1 MKYRKLSPDGD
12 YQFGN
17 GAADFWVDQPEAVAQ
32 AVQTRLGLWQGDWF
46 LDTTEGMTWKTEV
59 LGVRTANTRDPA
71 IRRRV
76 LGTAGVKAIMAYSS
90 NLNRDTRAFSV
101 DTLKLDTIYGPVTVP
116 GVNF

>member
-1 MKYRKLSPDGD
+1 MKYRKLDASGD

-17 GAADFWVDQPEAVAQ
+17 GGADFWKDQPEAVAQ
-32 AVQTRLGLWQGDWF
+32 AVQTRLFLFLGEWF
-46 LDTTEGMTWKTEV
+46 LDSREGMTWKTEV

-76 LGTAGVKAIMAYSS
+76 LGTTGVKAITAYSS

-101 DTLKLDTIYGPVTVP
+101 DTLTLDTVYGAATVP